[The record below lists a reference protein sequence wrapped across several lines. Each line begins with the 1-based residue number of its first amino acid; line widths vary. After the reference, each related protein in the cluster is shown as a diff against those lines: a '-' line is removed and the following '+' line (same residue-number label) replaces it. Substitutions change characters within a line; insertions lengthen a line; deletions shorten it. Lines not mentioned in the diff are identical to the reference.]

1 MLVVIR
7 NIYRQIINIIWYEI
21 KVCMNL
27 FVDMFLLVKVWK
39 SLQEKMMKF
48 EGYKSKKKKLR
59 LL

>member
-7 NIYRQIINIIWYEI
+7 NIYRYIINIIWYEI

-39 SLQEKMMKF
+39 SLQEKND
-48 EGYKSKKKKLR
+48 EI
-59 LL
+59 